1 MPVGRNIGRI
11 FLLCQAVDM
20 RKSWNGL
27 IALTEHE
34 LKEKPLSGD
43 LFVFVSRNRRLIKA
57 LFWDR
62 TGFCIIS
69 KKLERSQVR
78 INGVG
83 KKELSKELFLLL
95 FDGINP

>member
-1 MPVGRNIGRI
+1 
-11 FLLCQAVDM
+11 M

-27 IALTEHE
+27 IALTEHK

-43 LFVFVSRNRRLIKA
+43 FFVFVSRNRRLFKA

-78 INGVG
+78 INIVR
-83 KKELSKELFLLL
+83 KKELFFLLQ
-95 FDGINP
+95 DH